1 MLKKSLLAIMLILSS
16 GCDNNDNTTTEN
28 AESPQPVPQV
38 QQQEN
43 IKPHKSA
50 KSNSVDLNSLIA
62 ERKNTGNIPN
72 GEPNNKGVINSNNSY
87 SDPVQTLNNLRA
99 IYGLNTLYE
108 NRQLAFAAEKHAY
121 YLKGQSQPS
130 HFEDVNQPNFFGKDP
145 MERALK
151 SNYSNTSFTVG
162 EVLAF
167 YDGERNND
175 IEKFL
180 VAIYHRFLILEPKYN
195 EVGSYYLK
203 NGTTN
208 IIEIMLGVRN
218 SVSNNIQTSYYP
230 YHNQIDIPLLFYP
243 SQEIPNPL
251 PDRDVVGY
259 PITFQVTSG
268 NKLDIVTF
276 NLYDDKGNN
285 LDGKIMTK
293 ATDEHLTESQFGFI
307 PYNRFNENSRYTAS
321 ISGYINGNPFSKKW
335 SFTTKK
341 ESGIS
346 ITVDKKVYSP
356 NDIINLKYSGV
367 ETRSVNMMSKVIG
380 SKTALVKVKEQSWGS
395 ITLEVLK
402 GCELSQGCNVSL
414 TLSNGEGKQKT
425 IDIKILP

>member
-1 MLKKSLLAIMLILSS
+1 MLKKSVLFIVLSLLS
-16 GCDNNDNTTTEN
+16 GCDNKNDNHNVEN
-28 AESPQPVPQV
+28 SESPQPTEQV
-38 QQQEN
+38 QKQADLQSQK
-43 IKPHKSA
+43 IK
-50 KSNSVDLNSLIA
+50 KSNSVDLNTLLS
-62 ERKNTGNIPN
+62 ERKNTN
-72 GEPNNKGVINSNNSY
+72 GSSNGISNNGITTSNNSY

-130 HFEDVNQPNFFGKDP
+130 HFEDSSQPNYFGKDP
-145 MERALK
+145 MDRALK
-151 SNYSNTSFTVG
+151 SSYSNTSFSVG

-203 NGTTN
+203 NGSTN

-218 SVSNNIQTSYYP
+218 SSSTNIQTSYYP
-230 YHNQIDIPLLFYP
+230 YDNQIDIPLLFYP
-243 SQEIPNPL
+243 SQEIPNPM
-251 PDRDVVGY
+251 PERDVVGY

-268 NKLDIVTF
+268 NKLDIVSF

-285 LDGKIMTK
+285 LDGKIMNTS
-293 ATDEHLTESQFGFI
+293 TDEHLTESQFGFI
-307 PYNRFNENSRYTAS
+307 PYNKFNENSRYTAN
-321 ISGYINGNPFSKKW
+321 ISGYINGSPFSKRW

-346 ITVDKKVYSP
+346 ITTDKTSYLP
-356 NDIINLKYSGV
+356 NEIINLRYSGV
-367 ETRSVNMMSKVIG
+367 ETRSVNMMSKVVG
-380 SKTALVKVKEQSWGS
+380 SRTSLVKVKEQSWGN
-395 ITLEVLK
+395 ITLEALK
-402 GCELSQGCNVSL
+402 GCELPKGCNVSL

-425 IDIKILP
+425 VDIIILP

>member
-167 YDGERNND
+167 YDGERNN
-175 IEKFL
+175 E
-180 VAIYHRFLILEPKYN
+180 
-195 EVGSYYLK
+195 
-203 NGTTN
+203 
-208 IIEIMLGVRN
+208 
-218 SVSNNIQTSYYP
+218 
-230 YHNQIDIPLLFYP
+230 
-243 SQEIPNPL
+243 
-251 PDRDVVGY
+251 
-259 PITFQVTSG
+259 
-268 NKLDIVTF
+268 
-276 NLYDDKGNN
+276 
-285 LDGKIMTK
+285 
-293 ATDEHLTESQFGFI
+293 
-307 PYNRFNENSRYTAS
+307 
-321 ISGYINGNPFSKKW
+321 
-335 SFTTKK
+335 
-341 ESGIS
+341 
-346 ITVDKKVYSP
+346 
-356 NDIINLKYSGV
+356 
-367 ETRSVNMMSKVIG
+367 
-380 SKTALVKVKEQSWGS
+380 
-395 ITLEVLK
+395 
-402 GCELSQGCNVSL
+402 
-414 TLSNGEGKQKT
+414 
-425 IDIKILP
+425 